1 MVKVYNELEN
11 RNLKSRLILQV
22 HDELIIETHKDE
34 KEEVEK
40 LLKEIM
46 ENAIELNVPLIV
58 DLKIG
63 DSWYETQ

>member
-34 KEEVEK
+34 KDEVEK